1 MTKSSSS
8 KRFDLKQDVTNKII
22 ERIESVGK
30 FEMPFSTYAGS
41 PCNFKSGR
49 EYRGINVI
57 LTLFAGF
64 SSPYWGTPKQWM
76 EAGANIKG
84 GKCTQIVFW
93 STKMKK
99 DESGNETNVVDYMF
113 PKYHNVLNAD
123 QVTGWEAPETGEDK
137 KDETE
142 IIATADEFF
151 KNLGV
156 ETFYASGRACYIPLS
171 DKIQMPFREDFTATK
186 TSTATETFYSTKGHE
201 NMHATMHKDR
211 CNRDMDSYALEE
223 LVAEIGSAMLCCQLG
238 ISSEMRD
245 DHISYIKSWLKA
257 LKNDKNAIFTAAKKS
272 QEALDWMNEQQIV
285 KIEKA
290 A

>member
-8 KRFDLKQDVTNKII
+8 KRFDLKQDVTNHII
-22 ERIESVGK
+22 EHIENVGK
-30 FEMPFSTYAGS
+30 FEMPFPTSGGAPS
-41 PCNFKSGR
+41 NFKSGKA
-49 EYRGINVI
+49 YRGINVI

-84 GKCTQIVFW
+84 AKCIKIVAW
-93 STKMKK
+93 VEKMKK
-99 DESGNETNVVDYMF
+99 DANGKDTKTVDYMY
-113 PKYHNVLNAD
+113 PIYHNVLNSE
-123 QVTGWEAPETGEDK
+123 QVTGWEAPNTNENK

-171 DKIQMPFREDFTATK
+171 DKIQMPPREDFRATK

-201 NMHATMHKDR
+201 NMHATMHEDR
-211 CNRDMDSYALEE
+211 CDRDMDSYALEE
-223 LVAEIGSAMLCCQLG
+223 LVAEIGAAMLCSQLG

-245 DHISYIKSWLKA
+245 DHVSYIKSWLKA

-272 QEALDWMNEQQIV
+272 QQALDWMNEQQIV
-285 KIEKA
+285 EIEKA

>member
-113 PKYHNVLNAD
+113 PKYHNVL
-123 QVTGWEAPETGEDK
+123 
-137 KDETE
+137 
-142 IIATADEFF
+142 
-151 KNLGV
+151 
-156 ETFYASGRACYIPLS
+156 
-171 DKIQMPFREDFTATK
+171 
-186 TSTATETFYSTKGHE
+186 
-201 NMHATMHKDR
+201 R
-211 CNRDMDSYALEE
+211 CSCFHSVL
-223 LVAEIGSAMLCCQLG
+223 
-238 ISSEMRD
+238 
-245 DHISYIKSWLKA
+245 
-257 LKNDKNAIFTAAKKS
+257 
-272 QEALDWMNEQQIV
+272 V
-285 KIEKA
+285 KIRAKMLQKHKKNTSNVFFLCFLVIL
-290 A
+290 